1 MTKRLTAISLFSGC
15 GGMDLG
21 FEKKGFDIV
30 WALDHDYFS
39 CETYRK
45 NFGNK
50 ILNKDIVQVDFS
62 TVPDCD
68 IILGGFPCQDF
79 SIIWKRVGINGLRGD
94 LYRHFVRAIHAKRP
108 KAFVAENVKGLCS
121 ANKGKALA
129 QITSDFEKEGY
140 KIYPN
145 IINFA
150 DYGVPQMRER
160 LIIVGLRNDIKEE
173 FILPVKTHGSDCSKP
188 HMSAGEALK
197 NVHKVKTN
205 AEHQKIAEKTKKM
218 LEMIPQG
225 GNFESVPKD
234 SPFYVK
240 GMISHVYRR
249 LHKDKPAYTIIASG
263 GGGTWSYHF
272 SEPRPLTNRERA
284 RLQTFPD
291 NFVFEGSISDVR
303 KQIGNAVSPKGI
315 MPIAKRLYDML
326 SESTV
331 SNRTST
337 SVNEFDWLKKEKR
350 IDNERR
356 KLLIPNKIIK
366 NLDLPSWRGIE
377 TFSPKEIENLLDS
390 RPTNIKD
397 LSRIIKEQY
406 RFYLKYYGDNTSIN
420 QIMNQCEYNIHKAM
434 TITEKN
440 QK

>member
-1 MTKRLTAISLFSGC
+1 LL
-15 GGMDLG
+15 
-21 FEKKGFDIV
+21 
-30 WALDHDYFS
+30 
-39 CETYRK
+39 
-45 NFGNK
+45 
-50 ILNKDIVQVDFS
+50 
-62 TVPDCD
+62 
-68 IILGGFPCQDF
+68 
-79 SIIWKRVGINGLRGD
+79 
-94 LYRHFVRAIHAKRP
+94 
-108 KAFVAENVKGLCS
+108 
-121 ANKGKALA
+121 
-129 QITSDFEKEGY
+129 
-140 KIYPN
+140 
-145 IINFA
+145 
-150 DYGVPQMRER
+150 
-160 LIIVGLRNDIKEE
+160 
-173 FILPVKTHGSDCSKP
+173 
-188 HMSAGEALK
+188 
-197 NVHKVKTN
+197 
-205 AEHQKIAEKTKKM
+205 AEKTKKM

-331 SNRTST
+331 SNRAS
-337 SVNEFDWLKKEKR
+337 SSIDEFDWLKKEKR

-390 RPTNIKD
+390 RPTNAKD

-406 RFYLKYYGDNTSIN
+406 RFYLKYYGNNTSVN

-434 TITEKN
+434 TITE
-440 QK
+440 QV